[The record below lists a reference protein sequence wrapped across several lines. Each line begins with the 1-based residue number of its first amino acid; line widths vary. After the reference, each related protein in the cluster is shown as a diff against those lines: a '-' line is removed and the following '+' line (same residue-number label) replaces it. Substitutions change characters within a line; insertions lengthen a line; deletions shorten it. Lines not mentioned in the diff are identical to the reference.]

1 MSLLGEPLSILALG
15 LFNGFALC
23 IFVLS
28 LPPLRKPTLSSRIA
42 PYLRDQESL
51 VDIYAPPTPRT
62 EGFWG
67 LVKSWLVSSTL
78 WVTSRITT
86 DATLR
91 LRIDRLGGNAT
102 IERFRINQVLS
113 ILVGMIVAGG
123 LAGALSAQRGFS
135 PIVTLVLVISGGIAG
150 HVVNDWR
157 LSQAIARHESRVL
170 AEFPTVAELLALSIT
185 AGEGIVE
192 ALERVCRTCSGDLI
206 DELRAALAA
215 TRTGTP
221 LVEALD
227 AMATRIAIPEIVQ
240 FVDGLAVSMTRG
252 TPLAEVLRSQAAD
265 VREQSR
271 RRLLELS
278 GRKEIGMLV
287 PVVVFVLPVT
297 VIFAVFPSLTVL
309 DLSPQRPIQHQRPVL
324 PIRPCPAPTI
334 TRIDFSTSPMKETQC
349 SASSPTASSRSCSGS
364 SPVLHLLE
372 EPPSPRWPTTAST
385 RTSLTKST
393 VPIAGTCP
401 AGSSSP

>member
-1 MSLLGEPLSILALG
+1 MNLLGDQLSVLALG
-15 LFNGFALC
+15 LFNGLALC
-23 IFVLS
+23 VFVFA
-28 LPPLRKPTLSSRIA
+28 LPPLRRPTLSSRIA

-51 VDIYAPPTPRT
+51 IDVYAPPTPRAQ
-62 EGFWG
+62 GFLG
-67 LVKSWLVSSTL
+67 LTKAALLTSTL

-113 ILVGMIVAGG
+113 ILVGMIAAGG
-123 LAGALSAQRGFS
+123 LAGLLSAQRGFS
-135 PIVTLVLVISGGIAG
+135 PVVTFVLIISGGIAG
-150 HVVNDWR
+150 HVVNDWH
-157 LSQAIARHESRVL
+157 LSQAIGRHESRVL

-185 AGEGIVE
+185 AGEGIIE
-192 ALERVCRTCSGDLI
+192 ALERVCRTCSGDFI

-221 LVEALD
+221 LVDALD
-227 AMATRIAIPEIVQ
+227 GMATRIAIPEIVQ

-278 GRKEIGMLV
+278 GKKEIGMLV

-309 DLSPQRPIQHQRPVL
+309 DLSP
-324 PIRPCPAPTI
+324 
-334 TRIDFSTSPMKETQC
+334 
-349 SASSPTASSRSCSGS
+349 
-364 SPVLHLLE
+364 
-372 EPPSPRWPTTAST
+372 
-385 RTSLTKST
+385 
-393 VPIAGTCP
+393 
-401 AGSSSP
+401 

>member
-1 MSLLGEPLSILALG
+1 MSILGDPLSVLALG
-15 LFNGFALC
+15 LLNGFALC
-23 IFVLS
+23 AFVFA
-28 LPPLRKPTLSSRIA
+28 LPPLRRPSLSSRIA

-51 VDIYAPPTPRT
+51 IDIYAPPTPRT

-67 LVKSWLVSSTL
+67 LAKSWLVTSTL

-91 LRIDRLGGNAT
+91 QRIDRLGGNAT
-102 IERFRINQVLS
+102 VERFRIDQVLS
-113 ILVGMIVAGG
+113 ILVGMIVGGG
-123 LAGALSAQRGFS
+123 LAGLISTQRGFS
-135 PIVTLVLVISGGIAG
+135 PIVALILIISGGIAG
-150 HVVNDWR
+150 HVANDWR
-157 LSQAIARHESRVL
+157 LSQAINRHESRVL

-206 DELRAALAA
+206 DELRSALAA

-227 AMATRIAIPEIVQ
+227 GMATRIAIPEIVQ

-278 GRKEIGMLV
+278 GKKEIGMLV

-309 DLSPQRPIQHQRPVL
+309 DLSP
-324 PIRPCPAPTI
+324 
-334 TRIDFSTSPMKETQC
+334 
-349 SASSPTASSRSCSGS
+349 
-364 SPVLHLLE
+364 
-372 EPPSPRWPTTAST
+372 
-385 RTSLTKST
+385 
-393 VPIAGTCP
+393 
-401 AGSSSP
+401 

>member
-1 MSLLGEPLSILALG
+1 MSILGDPLSILALG
-15 LFNGFALC
+15 LLNGLTLC
-23 IFVLS
+23 FFVFS
-28 LPPLRKPTLSSRIA
+28 LPPLRRPTLSSRIA

-51 VDIYAPPTPRT
+51 IDVYAPPTPRS

-67 LVKSWLVSSTL
+67 LLKSWLLASTL

-102 IERFRINQVLS
+102 IERFRIHQVLS
-113 ILVGMIVAGG
+113 ILIGMIAAGG
-123 LAGALSAQRGFS
+123 LAGLLSAQRGFS
-135 PIVTLVLVISGGIAG
+135 PVVTLALIISGGVAG
-150 HVVNDWR
+150 HVFNDWR
-157 LSQAIARHESRVL
+157 LSQAINRHEARVL

-206 DELRAALAA
+206 DELRTALAV

-227 AMATRIAIPEIVQ
+227 GMATRISIPEIVQ

-278 GRKEIGMLV
+278 GKKEIGMLV

-309 DLSPQRPIQHQRPVL
+309 DLSP
-324 PIRPCPAPTI
+324 
-334 TRIDFSTSPMKETQC
+334 
-349 SASSPTASSRSCSGS
+349 
-364 SPVLHLLE
+364 
-372 EPPSPRWPTTAST
+372 
-385 RTSLTKST
+385 
-393 VPIAGTCP
+393 
-401 AGSSSP
+401 

>member
-1 MSLLGEPLSILALG
+1 MSILGDQLPVLGLG
-15 LFNGFALC
+15 LFNGLALC
-23 IFVLS
+23 VFILS
-28 LPPLRKPTLSSRIA
+28 LPPLRRPTLSSRIS

-51 VDIYAPPTPRT
+51 VDVYAPPTPRSQ
-62 EGFWG
+62 G
-67 LVKSWLVSSTL
+67 LFGLTKSVLLTSTL

-91 LRIDRLGGNAT
+91 QRIDRLGGHAT
-102 IERFRINQVLS
+102 IERFRIDQVLS

-123 LAGALSAQRGFS
+123 LAGLLSAQRGFS

-150 HVVNDWR
+150 HVFNDWR
-157 LSQAIARHESRVL
+157 LSQAIRSHEARVL

-192 ALERVCRTCSGDLI
+192 ALERVCRTCSGDLV
-206 DELRAALAA
+206 DELRAALSA

-227 AMATRIAIPEIVQ
+227 GMATRIAIPEIVQ

-278 GRKEIGMLV
+278 GKKEIGMLV

-309 DLSPQRPIQHQRPVL
+309 DLGP
-324 PIRPCPAPTI
+324 
-334 TRIDFSTSPMKETQC
+334 
-349 SASSPTASSRSCSGS
+349 
-364 SPVLHLLE
+364 
-372 EPPSPRWPTTAST
+372 
-385 RTSLTKST
+385 
-393 VPIAGTCP
+393 
-401 AGSSSP
+401 

>member
-1 MSLLGEPLSILALG
+1 MSILGDQLPVLGLG
-15 LFNGFALC
+15 LFNGLALC
-23 IFVLS
+23 LFVLS
-28 LPPLRKPTLSSRIA
+28 LPPLRRPTLSSRIS

-51 VDIYAPPTPRT
+51 VDVYAPPTPRSQ
-62 EGFWG
+62 GFVG
-67 LVKSWLVSSTL
+67 LTKSALLTSTL
-78 WVTSRITT
+78 WITSRITT

-91 LRIDRLGGNAT
+91 QRIDRLGGNAT
-102 IERFRINQVLS
+102 LERFRIDQVLS

-123 LAGALSAQRGFS
+123 LAGLLSAQRGFS
-135 PIVTLVLVISGGIAG
+135 PIVTLVLLISGGIAG
-150 HVVNDWR
+150 HVFNDWR
-157 LSQAIARHESRVL
+157 LSQAIKSHEARVL

-185 AGEGIVE
+185 AGEGILE
-192 ALERVCRTCSGDLI
+192 ALERVCRTCSGDLV
-206 DELRAALAA
+206 DELRAALSA

-227 AMATRIAIPEIVQ
+227 GMATRIAIPEIVQ

-278 GRKEIGMLV
+278 GRKEIGMLI

-309 DLSPQRPIQHQRPVL
+309 DLSP
-324 PIRPCPAPTI
+324 
-334 TRIDFSTSPMKETQC
+334 
-349 SASSPTASSRSCSGS
+349 
-364 SPVLHLLE
+364 
-372 EPPSPRWPTTAST
+372 
-385 RTSLTKST
+385 
-393 VPIAGTCP
+393 
-401 AGSSSP
+401 

>member
-135 PIVTLVLVISGGIAG
+135 PIVTLVLVISSGIAG

-309 DLSPQRPIQHQRPVL
+309 DLSP
-324 PIRPCPAPTI
+324 
-334 TRIDFSTSPMKETQC
+334 
-349 SASSPTASSRSCSGS
+349 
-364 SPVLHLLE
+364 
-372 EPPSPRWPTTAST
+372 
-385 RTSLTKST
+385 
-393 VPIAGTCP
+393 
-401 AGSSSP
+401 

>member
-1 MSLLGEPLSILALG
+1 MSILGDQLPVLGLG
-15 LFNGFALC
+15 LFNGLALC
-23 IFVLS
+23 LFVLS
-28 LPPLRKPTLSSRIA
+28 LPPLRRPTLSSRIS

-51 VDIYAPPTPRT
+51 VDVYAPPTPRSQ
-62 EGFWG
+62 GFVG
-67 LVKSWLVSSTL
+67 LTKSVLLTSTL
-78 WVTSRITT
+78 WITSRITT

-91 LRIDRLGGNAT
+91 QRIDRLGGTAT
-102 IERFRINQVLS
+102 LERFRIDQVLS

-123 LAGALSAQRGFS
+123 LAGLLSAQRGFS

-150 HVVNDWR
+150 HVFNDWR
-157 LSQAIARHESRVL
+157 LSQAIKSHEARVL

-192 ALERVCRTCSGDLI
+192 ALERVCRTCSGDLV

-227 AMATRIAIPEIVQ
+227 GMATRIAIPEIVQ

-309 DLSPQRPIQHQRPVL
+309 DLSP
-324 PIRPCPAPTI
+324 
-334 TRIDFSTSPMKETQC
+334 
-349 SASSPTASSRSCSGS
+349 
-364 SPVLHLLE
+364 
-372 EPPSPRWPTTAST
+372 
-385 RTSLTKST
+385 
-393 VPIAGTCP
+393 
-401 AGSSSP
+401 

>member
-1 MSLLGEPLSILALG
+1 MSILGDQLPVLGLG
-15 LFNGFALC
+15 LFNGLALC
-23 IFVLS
+23 LFVLS
-28 LPPLRKPTLSSRIA
+28 LPPLRRPTLSSRIS

-51 VDIYAPPTPRT
+51 VDVYAPPTPRSQ
-62 EGFWG
+62 GFVG
-67 LVKSWLVSSTL
+67 LTKSALLTSTL
-78 WVTSRITT
+78 WITSRITT

-91 LRIDRLGGNAT
+91 QRIDRLGGNAT
-102 IERFRINQVLS
+102 LERFRIDQVLS

-123 LAGALSAQRGFS
+123 LAGLLSAQRGFS
-135 PIVTLVLVISGGIAG
+135 PIVTLVLLISGGIAG
-150 HVVNDWR
+150 HVFNDWR
-157 LSQAIARHESRVL
+157 LSQAIKSHEARVL

-192 ALERVCRTCSGDLI
+192 ALERVCRTCSGDLV

-227 AMATRIAIPEIVQ
+227 GMATRIAIPEIVQ

-278 GRKEIGMLV
+278 GRKEIGMLMRV
-287 PVVVFVLPVT
+287 R
-297 VIFAVFPSLTVL
+297 
-309 DLSPQRPIQHQRPVL
+309 LSRHYTGGHVE
-324 PIRPCPAPTI
+324 PCRRVHAY
-334 TRIDFSTSPMKETQC
+334 Q
-349 SASSPTASSRSCSGS
+349 
-364 SPVLHLLE
+364 
-372 EPPSPRWPTTAST
+372 
-385 RTSLTKST
+385 
-393 VPIAGTCP
+393 
-401 AGSSSP
+401 

>member
-1 MSLLGEPLSILALG
+1 MSLLSDPLLILALG

-23 IFVLS
+23 VFVLA
-28 LPPLRKPTLSSRIA
+28 LPPLRRPTLSSRIA

-51 VDIYAPPTPRT
+51 IDVYAPPTPRS
-62 EGFWG
+62 EGVLG
-67 LVKSWLVSSTL
+67 LVTTFLLRSTL

-113 ILVGMIVAGG
+113 ILVGMIAAGCAAG
-123 LAGALSAQRGFS
+123 LLSAQRGFS
-135 PIVTLVLVISGGIAG
+135 PVVTLVLIISGGIAG
-150 HVVNDWR
+150 HVLNDWR
-157 LSQAIARHESRVL
+157 LSQAISRHESRVL

-206 DELRAALAA
+206 DELRSALAA
-215 TRTGTP
+215 TRTGAP

-227 AMATRIAIPEIVQ
+227 TMATRIAIPEIVQ

-278 GRKEIGMLV
+278 GKKEIGMLV

-309 DLSPQRPIQHQRPVL
+309 DLSP
-324 PIRPCPAPTI
+324 
-334 TRIDFSTSPMKETQC
+334 
-349 SASSPTASSRSCSGS
+349 
-364 SPVLHLLE
+364 
-372 EPPSPRWPTTAST
+372 
-385 RTSLTKST
+385 
-393 VPIAGTCP
+393 
-401 AGSSSP
+401 

>member
-1 MSLLGEPLSILALG
+1 MSVLTDPLTVILLG

-23 IFVLS
+23 VLVLS
-28 LPPLRKPTLSSRIA
+28 LPPLRRPSLSSRIA

-51 VDIYAPPTPRT
+51 IDIYAPPTPRS
-62 EGFWG
+62 EGAWS
-67 LVKSWLVSSTL
+67 LLRSMAVSAAL

-86 DATLR
+86 DATLS
-91 LRIDRLGGNAT
+91 LRINRLGGNAS

-113 ILVGMIVAGG
+113 ILVGMIAAGLVAG
-123 LAGALSAQRGFS
+123 LLSAQRGFS
-135 PIVTLVLVISGGIAG
+135 PIVTVILIVSGGIAG
-150 HVVNDWR
+150 HIINDWR
-157 LSQAIARHESRVL
+157 LSQAINRHESRVL

-192 ALERVCRTCSGDLI
+192 ALERVCRTCSGDLV

-227 AMATRIAIPEIVQ
+227 GMATRIAIPEIVQ

-252 TPLAEVLRSQAAD
+252 TPLAEVLRAQAAD

-278 GRKEIGMLV
+278 GKKEIGMLV

-309 DLSPQRPIQHQRPVL
+309 DLGP
-324 PIRPCPAPTI
+324 
-334 TRIDFSTSPMKETQC
+334 
-349 SASSPTASSRSCSGS
+349 
-364 SPVLHLLE
+364 
-372 EPPSPRWPTTAST
+372 
-385 RTSLTKST
+385 
-393 VPIAGTCP
+393 
-401 AGSSSP
+401 

>member
-1 MSLLGEPLSILALG
+1 MSILGDQLPVLGLG
-15 LFNGFALC
+15 LFNGLALC
-23 IFVLS
+23 LFVLS
-28 LPPLRKPTLSSRIA
+28 LPPLRRPTLSSRIS

-51 VDIYAPPTPRT
+51 VDVYAPPTPRSH
-62 EGFWG
+62 GFVG
-67 LVKSWLVSSTL
+67 LTKSALLTSTL
-78 WVTSRITT
+78 WITSRITT

-91 LRIDRLGGNAT
+91 QRIDRLGGNAT
-102 IERFRINQVLS
+102 LERFRIDQVLS

-123 LAGALSAQRGFS
+123 LAGLLSAQRGFS
-135 PIVTLVLVISGGIAG
+135 PIVTLVLLISGGIAG
-150 HVVNDWR
+150 HVFNDWR
-157 LSQAIARHESRVL
+157 LSQAIKSHEARVL

-192 ALERVCRTCSGDLI
+192 ALERVCRTCSGDLV
-206 DELRAALAA
+206 DELRAALSA

-227 AMATRIAIPEIVQ
+227 GMATRIAIPEIVQ

-278 GRKEIGMLV
+278 GRKEIGMLI

-309 DLSPQRPIQHQRPVL
+309 DLSP
-324 PIRPCPAPTI
+324 
-334 TRIDFSTSPMKETQC
+334 
-349 SASSPTASSRSCSGS
+349 
-364 SPVLHLLE
+364 
-372 EPPSPRWPTTAST
+372 
-385 RTSLTKST
+385 
-393 VPIAGTCP
+393 
-401 AGSSSP
+401 

>member
-1 MSLLGEPLSILALG
+1 MSALSDPLTILALG
-15 LFNGFALC
+15 AFNGFALC
-23 IFVLS
+23 VFVLS
-28 LPPLRKPTLSSRIA
+28 LPPLRRPTLSSRIA

-62 EGFWG
+62 EGLLG
-67 LVKSWLVSSTL
+67 LLKSATFGATM

-86 DATLR
+86 DATLN
-91 LRIDRLGGNAT
+91 LRINRLGGGASL
-102 IERFRINQVLS
+102 ERFRINQILS
-113 ILVGMIVAGG
+113 ILAGMIAAGCVAG
-123 LAGALSAQRGFS
+123 LLSAQRGFS
-135 PIVTLVLVISGGIAG
+135 PVVTIVLIISGGIAG
-150 HVVNDWR
+150 HIINDWR
-157 LSQAIARHESRVL
+157 LSQAITRHESRVL

-206 DELRAALAA
+206 DELRTALAT

-221 LVEALD
+221 LVDALD
-227 AMATRIAIPEIVQ
+227 SMATRIAIPEIVQ

-252 TPLAEVLRSQAAD
+252 TPLAEVLRAQAAD

-278 GRKEIGMLV
+278 GKKEIGMLV

-309 DLSPQRPIQHQRPVL
+309 DLSP
-324 PIRPCPAPTI
+324 
-334 TRIDFSTSPMKETQC
+334 
-349 SASSPTASSRSCSGS
+349 
-364 SPVLHLLE
+364 
-372 EPPSPRWPTTAST
+372 
-385 RTSLTKST
+385 
-393 VPIAGTCP
+393 
-401 AGSSSP
+401 

>member
-1 MSLLGEPLSILALG
+1 MSILGDQLPVLGLG
-15 LFNGFALC
+15 LFNGLALC
-23 IFVLS
+23 LFVLS
-28 LPPLRKPTLSSRIA
+28 LPPLRRPTLSSRIS

-51 VDIYAPPTPRT
+51 VDVYAPPTPRSQ
-62 EGFWG
+62 GFVG
-67 LVKSWLVSSTL
+67 LTKSALLTSTL
-78 WVTSRITT
+78 WITSRITT

-91 LRIDRLGGNAT
+91 QRIDRHGGNAT
-102 IERFRINQVLS
+102 IERFRIDQVLS

-123 LAGALSAQRGFS
+123 LAGLLSAHRGFS
-135 PIVTLVLVISGGIAG
+135 PIVTLVLLISGGIAG
-150 HVVNDWR
+150 HVFNDWR
-157 LSQAIARHESRVL
+157 LSQAIKSHEARVL

-192 ALERVCRTCSGDLI
+192 ALERVCRTCSGDLV
-206 DELRAALAA
+206 DELRAALSA

-227 AMATRIAIPEIVQ
+227 GMATRIAIPEIVQ

-278 GRKEIGMLV
+278 GRKEIGMLI

-309 DLSPQRPIQHQRPVL
+309 DLSP
-324 PIRPCPAPTI
+324 
-334 TRIDFSTSPMKETQC
+334 
-349 SASSPTASSRSCSGS
+349 
-364 SPVLHLLE
+364 
-372 EPPSPRWPTTAST
+372 
-385 RTSLTKST
+385 
-393 VPIAGTCP
+393 
-401 AGSSSP
+401 